1 MLRFEEVDMPIEVDA
16 RGLPCPQPVI
26 LTRNAMREA
35 ATGDAITTLVTGAD
49 QVANVHR
56 LAERAGWLVNSQPT
70 EGGYAVHMVKGE
82 AAAEEPELTPEEAA
96 CDTPQARSGTVLVL
110 SSNTM
115 GRGDDELGD
124 ILIRA
129 LVHTLT
135 ESDAPPETIILF
147 NAGVKLAAEGSPLL
161 DDLQT
166 LQNQGIEILVCGTC
180 LGYYELKE
188 KLAVGVVSNMYDI
201 AATMLSAAHTVT
213 L

>member
-1 MLRFEEVDMPIEVDA
+1 MPIQVDA

-26 LTRNAMREA
+26 RTRNAMRDA
-35 ATGDAITTLVTGAD
+35 AAGDAITTLVTGVD
-49 QVANVHR
+49 QVANVRR
-56 LAERAGWLVNSQPT
+56 LAERAGWLVTSQPT
-70 EGGYAVHMVKGE
+70 EDGYAVHMVKGE
-82 AAAEEPELTPEEAA
+82 AAEEPELTPEETA
-96 CDTPQARSGTVLVL
+96 CEAPEARSGTVLVL
-110 SSNTM
+110 SSDTM

-135 ESDAPPETIILF
+135 EIEPLPETIILF

-161 DDLQT
+161 DDLQA
-166 LQNQGIEILVCGTC
+166 LQDQGIEILVCGTC
-180 LGYYELKE
+180 LGYYDLKE

-201 AATMLSAAHTVT
+201 AETMLSAAHTVT